1 MDLALNLAENIV
13 CIKRNT
19 AETCCLKYHI
29 TYLGGDETNW
39 ASCFSPARN
48 FKGTLISVV
57 LYHIDIK
64 FDYLHAH
71 VISIIVIKTDSYLR
85 VCYVH
90 IYTLVCSMLEF
101 TCLTRRVLRLH
112 LVPSLRGRD
121 PTFLQLTLR

>member
-1 MDLALNLAENIV
+1 MKCGSPYRTECMQQYLHFYIYTYRVNLALNLAEKIV

-71 VISIIVIKTDSYLR
+71 VISIIVIKTDS
-85 VCYVH
+85 
-90 IYTLVCSMLEF
+90 
-101 TCLTRRVLRLH
+101 
-112 LVPSLRGRD
+112 
-121 PTFLQLTLR
+121 